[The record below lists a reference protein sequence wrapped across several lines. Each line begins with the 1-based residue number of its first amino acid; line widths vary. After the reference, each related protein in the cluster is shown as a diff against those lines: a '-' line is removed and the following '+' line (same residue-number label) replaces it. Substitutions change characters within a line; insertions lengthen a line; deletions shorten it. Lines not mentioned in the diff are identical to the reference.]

1 MHTILGAG
9 GAISNELAKVLIA
22 NQQPVKLVSRNPK
35 PMSGASTCSAD
46 LTNSRQ
52 TSEAVKGAS
61 VVYLCAGL
69 KYDQKVWSIMWPA
82 IMQNAIDACKTHNAK
97 LIFFDNIYCL
107 GKVNGP
113 MTEESPFNPN
123 SKKGEVRA
131 DIATQLLNEIKAG
144 NITALIARSADF
156 YGPGCKTSMF
166 NLLVTDN
173 FAKGKKAQ
181 VMVSADFEHSFTHTP
196 DCGQALWLLSQRNET
211 FNQIWHLPTAHPAL
225 TIKEM
230 INLAAKEF
238 KMEPKFTTMSK
249 GYIRFGGLFS
259 KMVKELYE
267 MLYQNDSNYIFDSS
281 KFENTFGMQAF
292 SYEEGIK
299 QTVLSYQN

>member
-22 NQQPVKLVSRNPK
+22 NNQPIKLVSRNPK
-35 PMSGASTCSAD
+35 SMEGATTFSAD
-46 LTNSRQ
+46 LTNSSQ
-52 TSEAVKGAS
+52 SSEAIKGS
-61 VVYLCAGL
+61 SIVYLCPGL
-69 KYDQKVWSIMWPA
+69 KYDIKVWNTMWPA
-82 IMQNAIDACKTHNAK
+82 IMQNTIEACKTHNAK

-113 MTEESPFNPN
+113 MTEESPFLPI
-123 SKKGEVRA
+123 SKKGLVRA
-131 DIATQLLNEIKAG
+131 AIANQLLNEIKAG

-181 VMVSADFEHSFTHTP
+181 YMVTADLKHSFTYTP
-196 DCGQALWLLSQRNET
+196 DCGRALWLLSQHDEA
-211 FNQIWHLPTAHPAL
+211 FNQIWHLPTAHPSL
-225 TIKEM
+225 TGKEM

-238 KMEPKFTTMSK
+238 GLPPKFTIMSK
-249 GYIRFGGLFS
+249 GYIRFGGLFN
-259 KMVKELYE
+259 KMVKELVE
-267 MLYQNDSNYIFDSS
+267 MLYQNESDYIFDSS
-281 KFENTFGMQAF
+281 KFEKAFGMQAT
-292 SYEEGIK
+292 SYQEGVK
-299 QTVLSYQN
+299 QTVQSYQS